1 MTYDGATLIDWILAI
16 NDMARKQIVPLVAAR
31 LKSLHQ

>member
-1 MTYDGATLIDWILAI
+1 MIYDGATLIDWILAV

-31 LKSLHQ
+31 LTSLHQ